1 MRHEVVL
8 ETVRDELAVVG
19 LSINAGQKCCQN
31 STSTFLVDPHRRTN
45 SDYREHGRS
54 QMAGLPV
61 ECGPR
66 EGTTLDKNYHVQAA
80 AEIFSANNTILGDRK
95 VHVAAVRQRYFFSCH
110 YLYGVFGCGPCT
122 VYIRDLHKMDVACR
136 GLRRKRIDPPVVLI
150 GRIHGMKSTAF
161 GMTECQA

>member
-80 AEIFSANNTILGDRK
+80 AENFSANNTILGDRK
-95 VHVAAVRQRYFFSCH
+95 VHVAAVRQRYFFFVSLPLWCIWLWTLH
-110 YLYGVFGCGPCT
+110 SVHSRLAQNGCCLPGIAT
-122 VYIRDLHKMDVACR
+122 QKD
-136 GLRRKRIDPPVVLI
+136 
-150 GRIHGMKSTAF
+150 
-161 GMTECQA
+161 